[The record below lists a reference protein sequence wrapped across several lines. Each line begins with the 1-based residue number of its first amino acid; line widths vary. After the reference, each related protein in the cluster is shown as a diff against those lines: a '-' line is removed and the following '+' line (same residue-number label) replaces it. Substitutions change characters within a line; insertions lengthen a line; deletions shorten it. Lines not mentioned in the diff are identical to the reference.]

1 MLFSAFYLNIVLFF
15 QLFTPFSCTIEHDH
29 DGIAFPLDRT
39 LLVLHG
45 RKGHYMGWVRQ
56 EEDDWLVFDD
66 ADVSPCKTEDIMN
79 LKGGGDW
86 HMAYL
91 LFYRFKE

>member
-1 MLFSAFYLNIVLFF
+1 MEYFFARESRVSRVIAVLLSFCRFYRVSLIFFRICLFF
-15 QLFTPFSCTIEHDH
+15 FNKT
-29 DGIAFPLDRT
+29 
-39 LLVLHG
+39 
-45 RKGHYMGWVRQ
+45 GHYMGWVRQ
-56 EEDDWLVFDD
+56 EGDDWLVFDD

-91 LFYRFKE
+91 TFYRFKD

>member
-1 MLFSAFYLNIVLFF
+1 MRQPAYVRSSCFFCFPRFVFLRRHFLFVIS
-15 QLFTPFSCTIEHDH
+15 TP
-29 DGIAFPLDRT
+29 PRT
-39 LLVLHG
+39 
-45 RKGHYMGWVRQ
+45 GHYMGWVRQ
-56 EEDDWLVFDD
+56 EGDDWLVFDD

-91 LFYRFKE
+91 TFYRFKE